1 MGICKKILVLYFL
14 FLTNF
19 LHAEASLEATKV
31 SVFDLILVKY
41 DIYFEKVKSRILTK
55 TKKAIMVHYQ
65 TVEQDISFDE
75 ENNIN
80 VIISAYMSKRRY
92 TQLKKYF
99 PKIIDCNIVRNR
111 MIANKNGYSILTNKK
126 NYSVSEEFLFN
137 EIRENVYNLK
147 NIDQKNIEDSIKNTN
162 IRVNIIHPINKFSIS
177 CSGKITQLELD

>member
-75 ENNIN
+75 DDTGL
-80 VIISAYMSKRRY
+80 ISLSASDVDGDD
-92 TQLKKYF
+92 LS
-99 PKIIDCNIVRNR
+99 
-111 MIANKNGYSILTNKK
+111 YSITGGADITALLTGSDLNFSAPQDY
-126 NYSVSEEFLFN
+126 NVSETFT
-137 EIRENVYNLK
+137 VYRNYTFYIKLVYISLK
-147 NIDQKNIEDSIKNTN
+147 INP
-162 IRVNIIHPINKFSIS
+162 VIHVK
-177 CSGKITQLELD
+177 TAA